1 MFGTGI
7 APWLCSGPAES
18 RVAKCHEAI
27 QQLLASTRIS
37 TTRSISADSFYPLL
51 SYIDSLP
58 TLADLLRD
66 PACVDEAKV
75 AVLRRLEELA
85 YPDPA
90 RAGRLVGLAATPWAA
105 VTVAACSRQQEVAD
119 RQHRRFRTTFDAA
132 KWINEKHPAID
143 LDRLYHTNLAVKP

>member
-27 QQLLASTRIS
+27 QQLLASARTS
-37 TTRSISADSFYPLL
+37 TTRQISAESFYPLL
-51 SYIDSLP
+51 TYIDSVP
-58 TLADLLRD
+58 ALADLLRD
-66 PACVDEAKV
+66 PACVDGAKD

-85 YPDPA
+85 YPVAYPDPT

-105 VTVAACSRQQEVAD
+105 VTIAVCSRQQDEAD
-119 RQHRRFRTTFDAA
+119 RQNRRFRTTSDAA
-132 KWINEKHPAID
+132 KWIHEKHPAIN
-143 LDRLYHTNLAVKP
+143 LDRPYQSKR